1 MSDEPAASRCGLYLR
16 GHDVHWIQAKL
27 SVQQQSERPSR
38 PGLLLDVQSDGL
50 VFIEVQGVVH
60 RLWNHDT
67 HRMKRLVARNR
78 GVVSYQPGFGLLRTS
93 SSGGS
98 YLFCVADA
106 DNPDLRACPDSPP
119 TGTMIELLRNAGG
132 FSIPGRVAL
141 GLDDSD
147 DAS

>member
-1 MSDEPAASRCGLYLR
+1 MSDAPVVYRCGLYLR

-27 SVQQQSERPSR
+27 SVQQQSERPFR
-38 PGLLLDVQSDGL
+38 PGHLLDVQSDG
-50 VFIEVQGVVH
+50 VVIVEVDDVLH

-67 HRMKRLVARNR
+67 HRMKHLVARNR
-78 GVVSYQPGFGLLRTS
+78 GVVTYQPGFGLLRTRS
-93 SSGGS
+93 SEGS

-106 DNPDLRACPDSPP
+106 DSPDLGSCPDSPP

-141 GLDDSD
+141 GLDDPEERP
-147 DAS
+147 

>member
-1 MSDEPAASRCGLYLR
+1 MSDEPAAYRCGLYLR

-27 SVQQQSERPSR
+27 SAQQRSERPFR
-38 PGLLLDVQSDGL
+38 PGHLVGVQSDGL
-50 VFIEVQGVVH
+50 VIVEVDDVLH
-60 RLWNHDT
+60 RLWNHDPQ
-67 HRMKRLVARNR
+67 RLKRLVARNR
-78 GVVSYQPGFGLLRTS
+78 GVVSYQPGLGLLRTA

-106 DNPDLRACPDSPP
+106 DNPDVRACPNSPP

-132 FSIPGRVAL
+132 FSIRGRVAL
-141 GLDDSD
+141 GLDDSN